1 MRDGDRTMT
10 KSTPADRHRTLR
22 LLGVLVGL
30 SAALGACTNTGG
42 EVVTA
47 SIPDDYRQRHPIAIQ
62 EADRSIVIFVG
73 LGRGGLSSSQ
83 RADVM
88 GLAQTWAREGTGAIV
103 ADVPVETP
111 NARAAAASFREVQ
124 AVLAASGVPSRGIT
138 MRHYRP
144 DDPRTFA
151 TIRLSYPRIAAV
163 AGPCGLWPDNLGPS
177 ILNRDYSE
185 NKPYYNFGCAYQ
197 RNMAA
202 MIDNPSD
209 LVQPRSETPPYTMR
223 RSEAFE
229 RYRKSTPTTTNYP
242 EAEKAKLSDT
252 GK

>member
-83 RADVM
+83 RADVT

-124 AVLAASGVPSRGIT
+124 AVLAASVVPSRGIT

>member
-10 KSTPADRHRTLR
+10 KRTPADRHRTLR
-22 LLGVLVGL
+22 LLGALVGL
-30 SAALGACTNTGG
+30 STALGACSNTGG
-42 EVVTA
+42 EIVTA
-47 SIPDDYRQRHPIAIQ
+47 SVPDDYRQRHPIAIQ
-62 EADRSIVIFVG
+62 EGDRSIVIFVG
-73 LGRGGLSSSQ
+73 HARGGLSASQ
-83 RADVM
+83 RTDVI
-88 GLAQTWAREGTGAIV
+88 GLAQTWVREGTGAIV
-103 ADVPVETP
+103 AEVPVDTP

-124 AVLAASGVPSRGIT
+124 ALLAAGGVPPRGIT
-138 MRHYRP
+138 LRHYRP

-163 AGPCGLWPDNLGPS
+163 AGPCGLWPENLGPS
-177 ILNRDYSE
+177 ITNPSFSE
-185 NKPYYNFGCAYQ
+185 NKPYYNFGCATQ

-202 MIDNPSD
+202 MIDNPAD

-229 RYRKSTPTTTNYP
+229 RYRKGTTTTTSYP
-242 EAEKAKLSDT
+242 EADKAKLSDT